1 MGDVINEIHD
11 FVFKILLWISF
22 NIFISEIKFQPIIHM
37 LMLSFFFLICVWK
50 VLRFKINIF
59 FIFKNYYLY

>member
-1 MGDVINEIHD
+1 VGDVINEIHD

-37 LMLSFFFLICVWK
+37 LMLSFFF
-50 VLRFKINIF
+50 F
-59 FIFKNYYLY
+59 FNLCMKSASF